1 MYNTGS
7 TGWLNNRAATQD
19 FRTQVLPGLQA
30 DAARDLV
37 FTGIRRLSAVPS
49 WTILA
54 MVSLATTAVCSA
66 VVVRSRAQFRD
77 SAQQL
82 AQLASETESLN
93 HENAALQVQIQRL
106 STDANAIE
114 LAARERLGMVRPDD
128 VVLPIESVSF
138 KSR

>member
-1 MYNTGS
+1 LYNQGT

-19 FRTQVLPGLQA
+19 FRAQALPVLPA
-30 DAARDLV
+30 DSARELV

-54 MVSLATTAVCSA
+54 MVILATTAVCTA
-66 VVVRSRAQFRD
+66 VVARSRAQFRD
-77 SAQQL
+77 SSQQL
-82 AQLASETESLN
+82 SRLASETESLN

-106 STDANAIE
+106 TTDASAIE

>member
-1 MYNTGS
+1 LYNTGT
-7 TGWLNNRAATQD
+7 TGWLNNRATTHNFGAQA
-19 FRTQVLPGLQA
+19 LPGLPA
-30 DAARDLV
+30 DSARELV
-37 FTGIRRLSAVPS
+37 FTGVKRLTAVPS

-54 MVSLATTAVCSA
+54 MIILATTAVCSA

-82 AQLASETESLN
+82 ARLASETEALN
-93 HENAALQVQIQRL
+93 HENAALQTQIQRL
-106 STDANAIE
+106 TTDASTIE